1 MAYCGV
7 DELKEYLG
15 VTGTADDAM
24 LLTLLAAAQRTID
37 SYCART
43 FEATA
48 DTVRTFDS
56 QRDVDGY
63 TLTVDSDLCAI
74 TSIVNGDGTT
84 ISNSH
89 YVTEPRNETPY
100 YAIRLKTSAGKVWT
114 STVSGDSE
122 NAITITGK
130 WAYSTS
136 APSDIAHVCKRLA
149 AYIYRQ
155 KDNAGDLDR
164 AVIAGNST
172 ILPAQ
177 IPSDIRLML
186 TPYKRLSR

>member
-24 LLTLLAAAQRTID
+24 LLTLLSAAQRTID

-100 YAIRLKTSAGKVWT
+100 HAIRLKASAGKAWT
-114 STVSGDSE
+114 ATVAGDSE
-122 NAITITGK
+122 NAITVTGK
-130 WAYSTS
+130 WAYSET
-136 APSDIAHVCKRLA
+136 APIDIVHVCKRLA

-186 TPYKRLSR
+186 APYKRLSR

>member
-15 VTGTADDAM
+15 VTGATDDAM

-48 DTVRTFDS
+48 DSVRTFDS
-56 QRDVDGY
+56 QRDVDGC

-84 ISNSH
+84 ISD
-89 YVTEPRNETPY
+89 YATEPRNETPY
-100 YAIRLKTSAGKVWT
+100 YAIRLKASAGKVWT
-114 STVSGDSE
+114 ATVAGDSE
-122 NAITITGK
+122 NAITVTGK

-186 TPYKRLSR
+186 APYRRLSR

>member
-15 VTGTADDAM
+15 VTGATDDAM

-100 YAIRLKTSAGKVWT
+100 YAIRLKASAGKVWT
-114 STVSGDSE
+114 STVAGDSE
-122 NAITITGK
+122 NAITVTGK

-149 AYIYRQ
+149 SYIYRQ

>member
-100 YAIRLKTSAGKVWT
+100 YAIRLKASAGEVWT
-114 STVSGDSE
+114 STAAGDSE
-122 NAITITGK
+122 NAISITGK

-164 AVIAGNST
+164 AVMTGDGNVL
-172 ILPAQ
+172 LP
-177 IPSDIRLML
+177 SRLPNDVADML
-186 TPYKRLSR
+186 RPYMRKM

>member
-15 VTGTADDAM
+15 VTGATDDAM

-100 YAIRLKTSAGKVWT
+100 YAIRLKASAGKVWT

-122 NAITITGK
+122 NAITVTGK

-186 TPYKRLSR
+186 APYRRLSR

>member
-15 VTGTADDAM
+15 VTGATDDAM

-43 FEATA
+43 FEAAA

-100 YAIRLKTSAGKVWT
+100 YAIRLKASAGKVWT
-114 STVSGDSE
+114 STVAGDSE
-122 NAITITGK
+122 NAITVTGK

-186 TPYKRLSR
+186 APYRRLS

>member
-15 VTGTADDAM
+15 VTGATDDPM

-43 FEATA
+43 FEAAA

-84 ISNSH
+84 VSNSH

-100 YAIRLKTSAGKVWT
+100 YAIRLKASAGKLWT
-114 STVSGDSE
+114 STVAGDSE
-122 NAITITGK
+122 NAISITGK
-130 WAYSTS
+130 WAYSET

-186 TPYKRLSR
+186 APYRRLSR

>member
-100 YAIRLKTSAGKVWT
+100 YAIRLKASAGNVWT

-122 NAITITGK
+122 NAITVTGK

>member
-15 VTGTADDAM
+15 IESATDEPM
-24 LLTLLAAAQRTID
+24 LLPFLATAQRTID

-89 YVTEPRNETPY
+89 YVTEPRNETPC
-100 YAIRLKTSAGKVWT
+100 YAIRLKASAGKVWT

-130 WAYSTS
+130 WAYSET

-186 TPYKRLSR
+186 APYRRLSR

>member
-15 VTGTADDAM
+15 VTGATDDAM

-100 YAIRLKTSAGKVWT
+100 YAIRLKASAGEVWT
-114 STVSGDSE
+114 STAAGDSE
-122 NAITITGK
+122 NAISITGK

-177 IPSDIRLML
+177 IPNDSRLML

>member
-1 MAYCGV
+1 MAYCGI

-15 VTGTADDAM
+15 VTGATDDAM

-63 TLTVDSDLCAI
+63 TLTVDSDLCTI

-100 YAIRLKTSAGKVWT
+100 YAIRLKASAGKVWT

-186 TPYKRLSR
+186 APYRRLS

>member
-15 VTGTADDAM
+15 VTGATDDAM

-100 YAIRLKTSAGKVWT
+100 YAIRLKASAGKVWT
-114 STVSGDSE
+114 STVAGDSE
-122 NAITITGK
+122 NAITVTGK

>member
-15 VTGTADDAM
+15 VTGATDDAM

-100 YAIRLKTSAGKVWT
+100 YAIRLKASAGNVWT

-122 NAITITGK
+122 NAITVTGK

-155 KDNAGDLDR
+155 KDHAGDLDR

-186 TPYKRLSR
+186 APYRRLSR

>member
-15 VTGTADDAM
+15 VTGATDDAM

-100 YAIRLKTSAGKVWT
+100 YAIRLKASAGKVWT
-114 STVSGDSE
+114 STVAGDSE
-122 NAITITGK
+122 NAITVTGK

-186 TPYKRLSR
+186 APYRRLS

>member
-15 VTGTADDAM
+15 VTGATDDAM

-63 TLTVDSDLCAI
+63 TLTVDADLCAI
-74 TSIVNGDGTT
+74 TSIVSGDGTT

-100 YAIRLKTSAGKVWT
+100 YAIRLKASAGKVWT
-114 STVSGDSE
+114 STVAGDSE
-122 NAITITGK
+122 NAITVTGK

-186 TPYKRLSR
+186 TPYKRLS

>member
-15 VTGTADDAM
+15 VTGATDDAM

-100 YAIRLKTSAGKVWT
+100 YAIRLKASAGEVWT
-114 STVSGDSE
+114 STAAGDSE
-122 NAITITGK
+122 NAISITGK

-186 TPYKRLSR
+186 APYKRLSR

>member
-7 DELKEYLG
+7 EELKEYLG

-24 LLTLLAAAQRTID
+24 LLTLLAAAQHTID

>member
-15 VTGTADDAM
+15 VTGATDDAM
-24 LLTLLAAAQRTID
+24 LLTLLATAQRTID

-43 FEATA
+43 FEAA
-48 DTVRTFDS
+48 SDTVRTFDS

-63 TLTVDSDLCAI
+63 TLTVDSDLCSI

-100 YAIRLKTSAGKVWT
+100 YAIRLKASAGKVWT

-186 TPYKRLSR
+186 APYKRLSR

>member
-15 VTGTADDAM
+15 IESATDEPM
-24 LLTLLAAAQRTID
+24 LLTLLAVAQHTID

-100 YAIRLKTSAGKVWT
+100 YAIRLKASAGKVWT

-177 IPSDIRLML
+177 IPNDIRLML
-186 TPYKRLSR
+186 APYKRLS

>member
-177 IPSDIRLML
+177 IPNDIRLML

>member
-15 VTGTADDAM
+15 VTGATDDAM
-24 LLTLLAAAQRTID
+24 LLTLLAAAQRTVD

-43 FEATA
+43 FEAAA

-89 YVTEPRNETPY
+89 YVTEPRNETPC
-100 YAIRLKTSAGKVWT
+100 YAIRLKASAGKVWT

-177 IPSDIRLML
+177 IPSDIKLML
-186 TPYKRLSR
+186 APYRRLSR

>member
-15 VTGTADDAM
+15 IESATDEPM
-24 LLTLLAAAQRTID
+24 LLTFLATAQRTID

-100 YAIRLKTSAGKVWT
+100 YAIRLKASAGKVWT

-177 IPSDIRLML
+177 IPSDIKLML
-186 TPYKRLSR
+186 APYRRLSR

>member
-7 DELKEYLG
+7 EELKEYLG
-15 VTGTADDAM
+15 VTGATDDAM

-56 QRDVDGY
+56 QCDVDGY

-100 YAIRLKTSAGKVWT
+100 YAIRLKASAGKVWT

-122 NAITITGK
+122 NAITVTGK

>member
-15 VTGTADDAM
+15 VTGATDDAM

-89 YVTEPRNETPY
+89 YVTEPRNATPY
-100 YAIRLKTSAGKVWT
+100 YAIRLKASAGKVWT
-114 STVSGDSE
+114 STVAGDSE
-122 NAITITGK
+122 NAITVTGK

-186 TPYKRLSR
+186 APYRRLSR

>member
-15 VTGTADDAM
+15 VTGATDDAM
-24 LLTLLAAAQRTID
+24 LLTLLAAAQHTID

-100 YAIRLKTSAGKVWT
+100 YAIRLKASAGKVWT
-114 STVSGDSE
+114 STVAGDSE
-122 NAITITGK
+122 NAITVTGK

-149 AYIYRQ
+149 SYIYRQ

>member
-15 VTGTADDAM
+15 VTGATDDAM
-24 LLTLLAAAQRTID
+24 LLTLLAAAQHTID

-100 YAIRLKTSAGKVWT
+100 YAIRLKASAGKVWT

-122 NAITITGK
+122 NAISITGK

-136 APSDIAHVCKRLA
+136 APGDIAHVCKRLA

-186 TPYKRLSR
+186 APYRRLSR

>member
-1 MAYCGV
+1 MAYCGI

-15 VTGTADDAM
+15 VTGATDDAM

-89 YVTEPRNETPY
+89 YVTEPRNATPY
-100 YAIRLKTSAGKVWT
+100 YAIRLKASAGKVLT

>member
-7 DELKEYLG
+7 EELKEYLG
-15 VTGTADDAM
+15 VTGATDDAM

>member
-15 VTGTADDAM
+15 VTGATDDAM

-63 TLTVDSDLCAI
+63 TLTVDSDLCSI

-100 YAIRLKTSAGKVWT
+100 YAIRLKVSAGKVWT
-114 STVSGDSE
+114 STVAGDSE

>member
-122 NAITITGK
+122 NAITVTGK

-186 TPYKRLSR
+186 APYRRLSR

>member
-15 VTGTADDAM
+15 VTGATDDAM

-63 TLTVDSDLCAI
+63 TLTVDADLCAI
-74 TSIVNGDGTT
+74 TSIVSGDGTT

-89 YVTEPRNETPY
+89 YATEPRNETPY
-100 YAIRLKTSAGKVWT
+100 YAIRLKASAGKVWT
-114 STVSGDSE
+114 STVAGDSE
-122 NAITITGK
+122 NAITVTGK

-186 TPYKRLSR
+186 TPYKRLS

>member
-7 DELKEYLG
+7 EELKEYLG
-15 VTGTADDAM
+15 VTGATDDAM

-100 YAIRLKTSAGKVWT
+100 YAIRLKASAGKVWA
-114 STVSGDSE
+114 STVAGDSE
-122 NAITITGK
+122 NAITVTGK

-177 IPSDIRLML
+177 IPNDIRLML

>member
-7 DELKEYLG
+7 EELKEYLG
-15 VTGTADDAM
+15 VTGATDDAM

-100 YAIRLKTSAGKVWT
+100 YAIRLKASAGKVWT
-114 STVSGDSE
+114 STVAGDSE
-122 NAITITGK
+122 NAITVTGK

>member
-15 VTGTADDAM
+15 IESATDEPM
-24 LLTLLAAAQRTID
+24 LLTFLATAQRTID

-89 YVTEPRNETPY
+89 YVTEPRNATPY
-100 YAIRLKTSAGKVWT
+100 YAIRLKASAGNVWT

-122 NAITITGK
+122 NAITVTGK

-177 IPSDIRLML
+177 IPNDIRLML

>member
-100 YAIRLKTSAGKVWT
+100 YAIQLKTSAGKVWT

>member
-15 VTGTADDAM
+15 IESATDEPM
-24 LLTLLAAAQRTID
+24 LLTFLATAQRTID

-56 QRDVDGY
+56 QCDVDGY

-89 YVTEPRNETPY
+89 YVTEPRNTTPY
-100 YAIRLKTSAGKVWT
+100 YAIRLKASSGKAWT
-114 STVSGDSE
+114 ATVAGDSE
-122 NAITITGK
+122 NAISITGK

-186 TPYKRLSR
+186 APYRRLSR

>member
-15 VTGTADDAM
+15 IESATDEPM

-63 TLTVDSDLCAI
+63 TLTVDADLCAI

-100 YAIRLKTSAGKVWT
+100 YAIRLKASAGKVWT
-114 STVSGDSE
+114 STVAGDSE
-122 NAITITGK
+122 NAITVTGK

>member
-15 VTGTADDAM
+15 IESATDEPM
-24 LLTLLAAAQRTID
+24 LLTFLATAQRIID

-56 QRDVDGY
+56 QCDVDGY

-100 YAIRLKTSAGKVWT
+100 YAIRLKASAGNVWT

-122 NAITITGK
+122 NAITVTGK

-149 AYIYRQ
+149 SYIYRQ

-177 IPSDIRLML
+177 IPNDIRLML

>member
-7 DELKEYLG
+7 EELKEYLG
-15 VTGTADDAM
+15 VTGATDDAM

-100 YAIRLKTSAGKVWT
+100 YAIRLKASAGKVWT